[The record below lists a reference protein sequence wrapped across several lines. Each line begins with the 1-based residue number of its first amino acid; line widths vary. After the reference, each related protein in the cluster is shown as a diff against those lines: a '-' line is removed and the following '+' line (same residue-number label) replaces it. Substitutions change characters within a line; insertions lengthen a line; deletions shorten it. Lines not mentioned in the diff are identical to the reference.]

1 MQETVPGKRRIA
13 FLKILHLDD
22 EPYKI
27 AGGFAVGVFISFSP
41 LYGAHML
48 LALGLA
54 FLFRLNKAAAAA
66 GTWVVLP
73 WFAPL
78 VLGFSYLLGR
88 FLMGQGFSFP
98 SNPSLE
104 REWILRNFLPLLLG
118 CSLVGALAAAFAYFF
133 ARRTVEVWRARHK
146 EIIAASDGHQASP
159 VPPPSDPICG

>member
-1 MQETVPGKRRIA
+1 MREIAGGKRRIE
-13 FLKILHLDD
+13 FRKIFHLDD

-27 AGGFAVGVFISFSP
+27 AAGFAVGVFISFSP
-41 LYGAHML
+41 FYGAHML

-66 GTWVVLP
+66 GAFVVLP

-98 SNPSLE
+98 SDPCFQ
-104 REWILRNFLPLLLG
+104 REYILRNFWPLWLG
-118 CSLVGALAAAFAYFF
+118 CSLVGALAAAFAYLFTK
-133 ARRTVEVWRARHK
+133 RTVEAWRGRRKK
-146 EIIAASDGHQASP
+146 ELSTADSHQASP
-159 VPPPSDPICG
+159 VPRN

>member
-1 MQETVPGKRRIA
+1 MNTGRGMRRIS
-13 FLKILHLDD
+13 FQKILHLDD

-41 LYGAHML
+41 LYGAHLL

-54 FLFRLNKAAAAA
+54 FLFRLNKVAAAV
-66 GTWVVLP
+66 GTLVVLP

-98 SNPSLE
+98 PNPCFE
-104 REWILRNFLPLLLG
+104 REWILGNSLPLLFG
-118 CSLVGALAAAFAYFF
+118 CTLMGAIAAAFAYFF
-133 ARRTVEVWRARHK
+133 LKRTVEAWKARHK
-146 EIIAASDGHQASP
+146 ENIAASEGHQASP
-159 VPPPSDPICG
+159 VPPSDPTCR